1 MQHLQLIANDEV
13 TNGSLDLS
21 WVVDR
26 GSISPLGLT
35 FSRYTEGNKYQE
47 NVCGFNMS
55 RDQAK
60 KLAKFIIEN
69 L

>member
-1 MQHLQLIANDEV
+1 MQHLQLTANDEV
-13 TNGSLDLS
+13 SNGGLDVS
-21 WVVDR
+21 WAADR
-26 GSISPLGLT
+26 GTISPLGLT
-35 FSRYTEGNKYQE
+35 FSRYTEGNKYPE
-47 NVCGFNMS
+47 NICGFNMS

>member
-1 MQHLQLIANDEV
+1 MQHLQLTANDEV
-13 TNGSLDLS
+13 TTGSLDLS
-21 WVVDR
+21 W
-26 GSISPLGLT
+26 GLCKGAISPLGLT